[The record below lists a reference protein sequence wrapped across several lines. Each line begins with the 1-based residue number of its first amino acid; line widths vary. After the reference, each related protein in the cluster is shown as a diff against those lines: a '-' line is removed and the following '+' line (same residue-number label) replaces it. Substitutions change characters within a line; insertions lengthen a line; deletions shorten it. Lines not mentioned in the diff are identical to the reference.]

1 MPFRVV
7 LLYLLLLYVRDL
19 SAQNRCFTTRDGL
32 SDARVSCFL
41 RDRQG
46 FLWVGTQNG
55 LNRFD
60 GYGFEVFNS
69 SSTPALGES
78 FINALAETFKGDIW
92 VATRKGLFVYSPER
106 DTFRSVQGLPN
117 EWVNEVV
124 VSPTGQLWV
133 ACNNRDLA
141 LYDFQTGR
149 FNPFPWKAAVGRL
162 QPQFAAKDFKNIEK
176 ITFTPDHK
184 LRLLANV
191 GAYLFD
197 PQIQVFALDAGK
209 LPIANSYKDREGFE
223 WIKSAAG
230 FCLNNPFLPKFY
242 RTNEVAAKNLS
253 LTDADGTSWRAEK
266 DNGLWRKRQGEARFL
281 QLTAEKDHFLS
292 HSVMDLWED
301 KQRHCLWIATED
313 YGLYRYDLAKQSFKL
328 YQPETG
334 FPAYIAYQLC
344 QDKAG
349 TIWVATDGAGVVRY
363 DEALDCFHDL
373 GTQQGL
379 TGNVAYGIA
388 VDGAGG
394 VWAATHTGLSRIQPQ
409 NNQIQN
415 FTNQD
420 GLPATLNVQLQLSP
434 TNALLFAPPQYAL
447 DDTEALAVGLYFFPD
462 SIRTD
467 TFGQKLRVHNFK
479 VFDQKR
485 FIPEDG
491 IIRLAYSD
499 NFFSLEM
506 LALSMNRP
514 EQIQFEY
521 KLEGYDF
528 QWIKSGN
535 RRFVSYAKVPPGR
548 YTFRFR
554 TSNLLG
560 QGLRQ
565 EAALK
570 IEIIPPFWRTLS
582 FYLLLAFAALLLLGW
597 AYRLYAGKIRLRYEN
612 DKLAAEFGQ
621 KLAAAEMSALR
632 AQMNPH
638 FIFNVLTSINRF
650 ILTNETEKAS
660 DYLNQFSTLIRNIL
674 DHSNKNFI
682 SLRAEAETLRHY
694 IEIER
699 LRFADSFQFRVEI
712 DPSIDAD
719 FVELPPMLIQ
729 PYVENAIWHGLMQK
743 QGKDKNL
750 NVSFLRDKNDLV
762 VEVTDDGIGR
772 AAAAMRKSPNRTRQ
786 SHGLRLTTE
795 RLKLI
800 ETLYGIHTNLSI
812 QDLAQG
818 TKVVLV
824 FEGLLTDSSG

>member
-1 MPFRVV
+1 MPFRAALICV
-7 LLYLLLLYVRDL
+7 LSLCIRDL
-19 SAQNRCFTTRDGL
+19 SAQDRCFTPRDGL

-41 RDRQG
+41 RDSQG

-60 GYGFEVFNS
+60 GYGFEVFNAS
-69 SSTPALGES
+69 SQPALAES
-78 FINALAETFKGDIW
+78 FINALAETPKGEIW
-92 VATRKGLFVYSPER
+92 IATRKGLFVYLPER
-106 DTFRSVQGLPN
+106 DSFRSVSGLPN
-117 EWVNEVV
+117 EWVNEVAL
-124 VSPTGQLWV
+124 SPERQLWV

-141 LYDFQTGR
+141 LYDFQTAS
-149 FNPFPWKAAVGRL
+149 FSLFPWKAAVGRL
-162 QPQFAAKDFKNIEK
+162 QPQFATKDFKNIEK
-176 ITFTPDHK
+176 IAFTSDHK
-184 LRLLANV
+184 LRLLTNV

-197 PQIQVFALDAGK
+197 PHIQAFALDTGK
-209 LPIANSYKDREGFE
+209 PRIANSYQDREGFE
-223 WIKSAAG
+223 WTKSAAG

-242 RTNEVAAKNLS
+242 RTSDVAAKKLS
-253 LTDADGTSWRAEK
+253 LTDADGTSWLAEK
-266 DNGLWRKRQGEARFL
+266 DKGLWRKKPGEPHFL
-281 QLTAEKDHFLS
+281 QLSADKDNFLS
-292 HSVMDLWED
+292 HSVMDFWED

-313 YGLYRYDLAKQSFKL
+313 YGLYRYDLATQKFKL
-328 YQPETG
+328 YRPETG

-349 TIWVATDGAGVVRY
+349 TMWVATEGAGVVRY
-363 DEALDCFHDL
+363 DEASDCFHGL
-373 GTQQGL
+373 GTQEGL
-379 TGNVAYGIA
+379 AGNVVYGVA
-388 VDGAGG
+388 VDRSGY

-409 NNQIQN
+409 RNQIQN
-415 FTNQD
+415 FTHQD

-434 TNALLFAPPQYAL
+434 TNALLFAPPQYGL
-447 DDTEALAVGLYFFPD
+447 DETELSAVGLYFFPD
-462 SIRTD
+462 SIRAD

-485 FIPEDG
+485 LVPQDG
-491 IIRLAYSD
+491 TIRLAYSD

-528 QWIKSGN
+528 QWIKSGS
-535 RRFVSYAKVPPGR
+535 RRFVSYAKVPSGT

-554 TSNLLG
+554 TSNG
-560 QGLRQ
+560 QGPGLSW
-565 EAALK
+565 EAALT
-570 IEIIPPFWRTLS
+570 IEIIPPFWRTLP
-582 FYLLLAFAALLLLGW
+582 FYLLLAVVGLLLVGW
-597 AYRLYAGKIRLRYEN
+597 AYRLYAGRIRLRYEK
-612 DKLAAEFGQ
+612 DKLAAEFGH

-682 SLRAEAETLRHY
+682 SLQAETETLRHY

-750 NVSFLRDKNDLV
+750 NVRFLRDKHDLV
-762 VEVTDDGIGR
+762 VEVVDDGIGR
-772 AAAAMRKSPNRTRQ
+772 AAAALRKSPNRTRQ
-786 SHGLRLTTE
+786 SHGLRLTKE

-800 ETLYGIHTNLSI
+800 ETLYGIRTQLAI

-824 FEGLLTDSSG
+824 FEDLLAQEA